1 MHPAEINDM
10 VQKRLVHEIHTS
22 ERRSFRGCRR
32 RWSWVFLDFYYPP
45 VSAKPLEFGVA
56 FHEAMEVLYEPTIWK
71 MDREIVLNAAI
82 AAFKSKVEEQRAN
95 FLKSN
100 NTQYITNADV
110 EQDYNERVEL
120 GIGMLKY
127 YGKYV
132 APQYDKGMTP
142 KHVEVEF
149 IVPIQNPKT
158 DEYLF
163 CTCKRCQKTQ
173 KEYWAATGENDLDLM
188 EGNGG
193 LWVVADSGH
202 PQEPPEGLELWKGL
216 VVTLAG
222 RIDLLAEDEHGS
234 YWIVDWKT
242 AARLARGDA
251 SGQDRDEFL
260 DLDDQIGSYVM
271 ALRRKL
277 GLNVRGFIYVELKK
291 AFPEPPVRNA
301 NLRQGR
307 WYSINKQQATDYET
321 YKRTVMEED
330 RENYEAGNYDDFL
343 HYLKEEGGRFH
354 NRYQVIKGDDELE
367 EIEYNLFLEASEMT
381 DSQLR
386 IYPSSGRFTCSFC
399 AFRQPCLEKNRQGDY
414 QFVLDTLFEKREKH
428 YWVKE
433 LSTDKQGGE

>member
-1 MHPAEINDM
+1 MHPTEVNFMIDN
-10 VQKRLVHEIHTS
+10 RLVHEVHTS

-32 RWSWVFLDFYYPP
+32 RWNWIFLDFYYPP

-56 FHEAMEVLYEPTIWK
+56 FHEAMEVLYDPKTWK

-82 AAFKSKVEEQRAN
+82 ARFKEKVVEQKN
-95 FLKSN
+95 NYLKAN
-100 NTQYITNADV
+100 NTQYITNEEV
-110 EQDYNERVEL
+110 EYDYNERVAL
-120 GIGMLKY
+120 GVGMLKH

-132 APQYDKGMTP
+132 APEYDKNMTP

-158 DEYLF
+158 GEYLF
-163 CTCKRCQKTQ
+163 CKCKRCMKTIEEWWAQ
-173 KEYWAATGENDLDLM
+173 QDQALGENFRQYEYWKET
-188 EGNGG
+188 
-193 LWVVADSGH
+193 
-202 PQEPPEGLELWKGL
+202 GL
-216 VVTLAG
+216 VVCLAG
-222 RIDLLAEDEHGS
+222 RIDLLAEDEHGH

-291 AFPEPPVRNA
+291 AYPEPPVRNA

-307 WYSINKQQATDYET
+307 WFSINKQQATDYET
-321 YKRTVMEED
+321 YLRTIMEED
-330 RENYEAGNYDDFL
+330 TENWKAGNYDDFL

-354 NRYQVIKGDDELE
+354 NRYQVLKSDDELE

-399 AFRQPCLEKNRQGDY
+399 AFRQPCLEQNRKGDY
-414 QFVLDTLFEKREKH
+414 QYVLDTLFEKRDKH